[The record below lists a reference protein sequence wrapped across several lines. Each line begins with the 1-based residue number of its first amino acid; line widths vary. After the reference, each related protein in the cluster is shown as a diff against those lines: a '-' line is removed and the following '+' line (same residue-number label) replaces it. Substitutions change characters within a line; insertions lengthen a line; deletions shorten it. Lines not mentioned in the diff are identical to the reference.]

1 MLCLVRDLGLVNFY
15 MLQYLYVCSSMM
27 SVHPKSWGSAG
38 DTRVSV
44 TSVDKVSGLVKCC
57 WMSPFPTVCRG
68 SLQVVKAPFSVFLI
82 FHVLS
87 GGRRVIKSCD
97 G

>member
-27 SVHPKSWGSAG
+27 SVHPKGGASKQDA
-38 DTRVSV
+38 RVSLINV
-44 TSVDKVSGLVKCC
+44 GLVSGLIKCC

-68 SLQVVKAPFSVFLI
+68 SLQVVTALFCAIVTL
-82 FHVLS
+82 HVRL
-87 GGRRVIKSCD
+87 GGRMVIKCCD